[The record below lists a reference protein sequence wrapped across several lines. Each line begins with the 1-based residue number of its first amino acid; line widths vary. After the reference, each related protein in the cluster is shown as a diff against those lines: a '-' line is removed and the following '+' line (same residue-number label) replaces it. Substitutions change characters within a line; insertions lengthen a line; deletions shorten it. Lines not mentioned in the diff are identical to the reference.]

1 MANLD
6 ISLRYIPIPE
16 TGCWLYDG
24 YWGTH
29 GYGMA
34 NRAGS
39 NPQCTHR
46 MAYEEAYGPIPAG
59 MHVLHKCDTR
69 PCINP
74 LHLSL
79 GTNADNVA
87 DMMRKGRQQRAN
99 GEAHSQAKLTLAQVK
114 AIRASNTPRLALAKE
129 YGVHV
134 TTIDSIIKGKTWKA
148 ALAA

>member
-1 MANLD
+1 MS

-16 TGCWLYDG
+16 SGCWLYDG

-34 NRAGS
+34 KRAPS

-46 MAYEEAYGPIPAG
+46 IAYGEAHGPIPKG

-74 LHLSL
+74 AHLFL
-79 GTNADNVA
+79 GTNAENVA
-87 DMMRKGRQQRAN
+87 DMMKKGRQQKRRGQEHA
-99 GEAHSQAKLTLAQVK
+99 QAKITDEQ
-114 AIRASNTPRLALAKE
+114 AKE
-129 YGVHV
+129 ILADRRTYRVIAADYGLHPSTVGHMKRGKIWKHLRHV
-134 TTIDSIIKGKTWKA
+134 
-148 ALAA
+148 